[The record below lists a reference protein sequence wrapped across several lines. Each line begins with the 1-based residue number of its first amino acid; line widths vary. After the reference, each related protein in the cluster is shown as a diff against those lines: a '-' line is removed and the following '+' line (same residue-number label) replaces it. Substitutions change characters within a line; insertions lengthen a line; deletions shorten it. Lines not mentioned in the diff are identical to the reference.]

1 LLKYLTNYNNHNL
14 KIEKRILRFSFM
26 RGGIT
31 ISKEKSGIV
40 IYVNTLFEGSKNKSV
55 TLLLGFKLI
64 VCD

>member
-1 LLKYLTNYNNHNL
+1 
-14 KIEKRILRFSFM
+14 M